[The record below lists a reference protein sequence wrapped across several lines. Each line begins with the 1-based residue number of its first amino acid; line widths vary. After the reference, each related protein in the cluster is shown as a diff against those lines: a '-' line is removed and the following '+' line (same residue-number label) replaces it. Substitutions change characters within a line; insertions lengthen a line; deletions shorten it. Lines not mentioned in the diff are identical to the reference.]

1 MQKRTRT
8 RACAGYA
15 VAPRVSA
22 FHDDLGCLR
31 AWDRPIQAFCTP
43 IMIAPCTRRQRF
55 IRTARRYRT
64 IEIQA
69 GPPIIVEALP
79 DELRHAIETIVRA
92 ADLRTNLA
100 QLGAAIRCCTAAFS
114 ASSSA
119 SWCADPRCPIARDPR
134 REDHTTYTAVAPDV
148 VFTVRMYG
156 IWPLYRSR
164 LVRKFS
170 FP

>member
-1 MQKRTRT
+1 
-8 RACAGYA
+8 
-15 VAPRVSA
+15 VSA

-55 IRTARRYRT
+55 IRTARRYRS

-69 GPPIIVEALP
+69 GPPIIAEALP

-100 QLGAAIRCCTAAFS
+100 QLGAAIRCCTAAFKLRLVVRRSEVPDCSRPATRGPHDLYRRRARRGLHCPHVGHLVTLRVAPSAQVQLLRAANQEVS
-114 ASSSA
+114 AS
-119 SWCADPRCPIARDPR
+119 
-134 REDHTTYTAVAPDV
+134 
-148 VFTVRMYG
+148 
-156 IWPLYRSR
+156 
-164 LVRKFS
+164 
-170 FP
+170 